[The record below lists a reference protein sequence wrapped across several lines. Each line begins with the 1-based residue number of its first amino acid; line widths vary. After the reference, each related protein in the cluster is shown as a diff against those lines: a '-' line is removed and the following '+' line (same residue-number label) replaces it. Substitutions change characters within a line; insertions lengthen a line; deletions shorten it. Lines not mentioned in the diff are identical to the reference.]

1 MMSRRC
7 GRKKDARKRFITS
20 LSDRN
25 IVILSFG
32 SSFHFLSLYSSPIC
46 TCPSS
51 ARSLAHSQYSA
62 SSASHP
68 LSFPLALMPRHRPPR
83 PTERARDALQNLV
96 PSGIGSVR
104 DVDAGIYVTMC
115 VFFPFGLPDNSF

>member
-1 MMSRRC
+1 MRTEERRER
-7 GRKKDARKRFITS
+7 GLLLLAYQ
-20 LSDRN
+20 
-25 IVILSFG
+25 IVIYYLRCDISFG
-32 SSFHFLSLYSSPIC
+32 SAFFPLSLPLFFPIC

-51 ARSLAHSQYSA
+51 ARPLAHSQYSA
-62 SSASHP
+62 SSASLP

-83 PTERARDALQNLV
+83 PTERARDALQNPV

-115 VFFPFGLPDNSF
+115 VSFPFWSPGQ